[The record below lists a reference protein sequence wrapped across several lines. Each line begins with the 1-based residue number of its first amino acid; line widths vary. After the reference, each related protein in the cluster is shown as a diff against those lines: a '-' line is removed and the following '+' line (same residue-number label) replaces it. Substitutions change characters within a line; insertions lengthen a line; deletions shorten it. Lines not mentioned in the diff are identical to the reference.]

1 MSATGRSKAV
11 VLIALAAVVAV
22 GSCGR
27 GDDRRSARYS
37 SSGELCGIA
46 GLEGQHI
53 APIDGPGRC
62 GIADPVQI
70 TAVSGIRLTSP
81 VRVNCSAAKSFK
93 RWVDRGIKPA
103 VGRRGG
109 GIEAIRIAAS
119 YSCRSRN
126 SQPGA
131 KLSEHAKGNAIDV
144 SGVVLRNGATLSV
157 LEDWRR
163 GRVIKRMHKS
173 ACGPFGAVL
182 GPKSDRFH
190 QDHIHVDVASYRG
203 GAYCR

>member
-1 MSATGRSKAV
+1 M
-11 VLIALAAVVAV
+11 
-22 GSCGR
+22 
-27 GDDRRSARYS
+27 
-37 SSGELCGIA
+37 A
-46 GLEGQHI
+46 GLEGAHI

-70 TAVSGIRLTSP
+70 TSVSGIRLTSP
-81 VRVNCSAAKSFK
+81 ARVNCSAAKSFK

-144 SGVVLRNGATLSV
+144 SGVVLRNGETLTV
-157 LEDWRR
+157 LKDWRK

-173 ACGPFGAVL
+173 ACGPFGTVL

-203 GAYCR
+203 GVYCR